1 MSYNSSRAA
10 HLSDRA
16 VVGTSAAAPSQ
27 APAPSRH
34 LSVFSVV
41 VRMTSPDGNRYESNI
56 HVEARNEAEAR
67 VRAEADARENNQGW
81 TCMARSAKREARI

>member
-1 MSYNSSRAA
+1 MRYNSSRAA

-16 VVGTSAAAPSQ
+16 VVGTSAAAPSR
-27 APAPSRH
+27 RH

-41 VRMTSPDGNRYESNI
+41 VRMTSPDGNRYESNV

-81 TCMARSAKREARI
+81 TCTARSAKREARI